1 MNNFFS
7 FINTSPEPV
16 LVRYIFRD
24 PDTGELTTKQET
36 LDPKA
41 VASSQASKAKFGLEK
56 KLKLVDAEVIRANG
70 AKFSVMS
77 SKDAFG
83 NVEDIL
89 KRSIVIDIETL
100 GKDSGSVITQM
111 GAYDVGTGK
120 GTMYVFQPSVIEQ
133 KETLTDRGFKSR
145 SRKRVAIDPDASFK
159 ELKYAEHY
167 HRTMSGGTVSL
178 DDSLALVRSD
188 AAVANE
194 IERRLLK
201 EDYFQGRYFAEE
213 RNLRSHLEEKYGI
226 PSITDPE
233 TLSRRQALIQ
243 KEIDDLRPIRNFM
256 QALGSTMSEGDVDML
271 LRRTRG
277 NEINLTSIF
286 RNFELRTRVNMT
298 EFLTKDMPDLL
309 RGKITWIANAAF
321 ESTQFGAQ
329 IDAEAFEAFR
339 AFNMDR
345 TVRGL
350 EKIEAREF
358 FPRFAYGGYADE
370 LEAIN
375 QGRLANNLDPVIKR
389 NPMYGVTKAVSTFD
403 SKPFYVTGTEFL
415 NARAAAFETGDFSDL
430 YKVFLKTTGAGD
442 VRDVIDLVR
451 MQQST
456 LIKKG
461 FMTST
466 DKPASLSMEI
476 QARVYG
482 VTEALRLGKT
492 PDEAYKELFQKE
504 LHIGIGDVRLS
515 EFPVLR
521 ESLDQLEALRLVDEG
536 GEAGKALERQ
546 AARGEGAY
554 FRAQVYANIMD
565 RLNTPFTT
573 TDASGKEIQVD
584 SLQDVL
590 FRKRI
595 SDSLHDLATSGSYE
609 IREYV
614 PGRGTVRQMREV
626 GGIAVEQQAPINR
639 NRKINRTNINDLF
652 EEVLKMDDYPA
663 ARKEAIVEEMRARFE
678 PFIDSAGELSGDKMV
693 QDRFRAEARI
703 LSESFGDQIKAIERR
718 FEGSSPEVIENIK
731 ETVRRQNMLSEQAV
745 RGGRSVK
752 NQGRRILNSSV
763 RSSASKTPSRDF
775 VARKLNKYSGKI
787 SKFKKGYLAVAAAM
801 VGASFIPKP
810 KKQNLLL
817 GSKEEFIQ
825 KRAKALGAS
834 REDYINALK
843 TRYGAMDGM
852 PEKGLASFLRKRS
865 TDFGSPYQSPRYSM
879 SVLDDHKM
887 RRERERYIAA
897 QFGARHFSPEGD
909 IGFYLKRFVD
919 SAFRREMGYA
929 QSSLP
934 VITSGVP
941 IDAGKYNSL
950 QGRNLTEYAVPEGSS
965 ITVEDADTITIRDVN
980 RSRPG
985 LKNITGDPGEMR
997 IRLAGIDA
1005 PETAHGD
1012 RLAQPY
1018 AEQAKRI
1025 AAEMISKAK
1034 DVRIVAQEGNSTYG
1048 RQVAMVY
1055 ADGVNVNLELVKRGA
1070 AAYLPYKSKKAPAM
1084 YNQQAFEEAQ
1094 ERAYKSK
1101 RGMWRE
1107 PFFQAYKM
1115 ITDVSNQTTT
1125 FNTLVNMS
1133 KVAKNGHLMSMR
1145 SMMDQAQEM
1154 GIDNQMELELADL
1167 GKTIGSSEKPF
1178 SPDSAKGSWSEM
1190 DLQMYGGVNNSILS
1204 LLDRQ
1209 KYEIG
1214 DLMRTRGSLTS
1225 KDRVKTSKL
1234 SRNNIEM
1241 TKSVL
1246 AEKEYKNENL
1256 ARQNTQKN
1264 MQALKIKRLRKMEQ
1278 MQHIALGNQFN
1289 SPIGHHRM

>member
-375 QGRLANNLDPVIKR
+375 QGRLANNLYPVIKI

-415 NARAAAFETGDFSDL
+415 NAEISG
-430 YKVFLKTTGAGD
+430 KV
-442 VRDVIDLVR
+442 VE
-451 MQQST
+451 
-456 LIKKG
+456 
-461 FMTST
+461 
-466 DKPASLSMEI
+466 DKIIEKYAPNVVE
-476 QARVYG
+476 G
-482 VTEALRLGKT
+482 VK
-492 PDEAYKELFQKE
+492 
-504 LHIGIGDVRLS
+504 RLS
-515 EFPVLR
+515 
-521 ESLDQLEALRLVDEG
+521 
-536 GEAGKALERQ
+536 
-546 AARGEGAY
+546 
-554 FRAQVYANIMD
+554 N
-565 RLNTPFTT
+565 
-573 TDASGKEIQVD
+573 
-584 SLQDVL
+584 
-590 FRKRI
+590 
-595 SDSLHDLATSGSYE
+595 
-609 IREYV
+609 
-614 PGRGTVRQMREV
+614 
-626 GGIAVEQQAPINR
+626 
-639 NRKINRTNINDLF
+639 
-652 EEVLKMDDYPA
+652 
-663 ARKEAIVEEMRARFE
+663 
-678 PFIDSAGELSGDKMV
+678 
-693 QDRFRAEARI
+693 
-703 LSESFGDQIKAIERR
+703 
-718 FEGSSPEVIENIK
+718 
-731 ETVRRQNMLSEQAV
+731 
-745 RGGRSVK
+745 
-752 NQGRRILNSSV
+752 
-763 RSSASKTPSRDF
+763 
-775 VARKLNKYSGKI
+775 
-787 SKFKKGYLAVAAAM
+787 
-801 VGASFIPKP
+801 
-810 KKQNLLL
+810 
-817 GSKEEFIQ
+817 
-825 KRAKALGAS
+825 
-834 REDYINALK
+834 
-843 TRYGAMDGM
+843 
-852 PEKGLASFLRKRS
+852 
-865 TDFGSPYQSPRYSM
+865 
-879 SVLDDHKM
+879 
-887 RRERERYIAA
+887 
-897 QFGARHFSPEGD
+897 
-909 IGFYLKRFVD
+909 
-919 SAFRREMGYA
+919 
-929 QSSLP
+929 
-934 VITSGVP
+934 
-941 IDAGKYNSL
+941 
-950 QGRNLTEYAVPEGSS
+950 
-965 ITVEDADTITIRDVN
+965 
-980 RSRPG
+980 
-985 LKNITGDPGEMR
+985 
-997 IRLAGIDA
+997 
-1005 PETAHGD
+1005 
-1012 RLAQPY
+1012 
-1018 AEQAKRI
+1018 
-1025 AAEMISKAK
+1025 
-1034 DVRIVAQEGNSTYG
+1034 
-1048 RQVAMVY
+1048 
-1055 ADGVNVNLELVKRGA
+1055 
-1070 AAYLPYKSKKAPAM
+1070 
-1084 YNQQAFEEAQ
+1084 
-1094 ERAYKSK
+1094 
-1101 RGMWRE
+1101 W
-1107 PFFQAYKM
+1107 
-1115 ITDVSNQTTT
+1115 
-1125 FNTLVNMS
+1125 
-1133 KVAKNGHLMSMR
+1133 AKNL
-1145 SMMDQAQEM
+1145 
-1154 GIDNQMELELADL
+1154 
-1167 GKTIGSSEKPF
+1167 
-1178 SPDSAKGSWSEM
+1178 
-1190 DLQMYGGVNNSILS
+1190 
-1204 LLDRQ
+1204 
-1209 KYEIG
+1209 
-1214 DLMRTRGSLTS
+1214 
-1225 KDRVKTSKL
+1225 
-1234 SRNNIEM
+1234 
-1241 TKSVL
+1241 
-1246 AEKEYKNENL
+1246 
-1256 ARQNTQKN
+1256 
-1264 MQALKIKRLRKMEQ
+1264 
-1278 MQHIALGNQFN
+1278 
-1289 SPIGHHRM
+1289 